1 MVNARGGEKCPEVL
15 DVGAVGVVAGQQT
28 RCGYLT
34 VGGRNNKRIKTKRKS
49 DLDVGDDVVIQ
60 QTEIKRNF
68 LSFFVFRGAAKQSV
82 PRFRKGSCEKNP
94 VRRLTM
100 ADKQSIKPA
109 PNFFLF
115 FLLLLLVRILS
126 GLECFIVF
134 RHGAKI

>member
-68 LSFFVFRGAAKQSV
+68 LSFLFFVAQRNNLSQDSV
-82 PRFRKGSCEKNP
+82 KAPEKKNP

-115 FLLLLLVRILS
+115 FFFF
-126 GLECFIVF
+126 CY
-134 RHGAKI
+134 